1 MKRLSL
7 FTALGLLLA
16 QLAGAQTLF
25 RATLEG
31 SNEVP
36 PVITTASAWATF
48 VLNPDNTVTYLVNAQ
63 GLVGVA
69 AHIHEGDPG
78 VSGPIIFPLSGGPDI
93 YSGTTVALDA
103 TQIGKLRGR
112 HYYVNVHTSANPN
125 GEVRGQIQPSP
136 LAYGA
141 HLIGAEET
149 PPVTTNALGDATFSV
164 NADNTI
170 TYLVTTAGL
179 TGVGAHIHT
188 GAVGQS
194 GAILFT
200 LSGGPTIWS
209 GTTSAMADVDFDNL
223 QTLGLYVNVHTAANP
238 NGEIRGQIVKSF
250 EPYGTGCPGS
260 AGTPS
265 LSGSGAPKPA
275 GTITLSIASGKPNS
289 AGLLVGS
296 FTADCSR
303 ASGCAYN
310 LGIPSLIVGLPLNG
324 SGALSIAT
332 VMPDIPSFDFY
343 LQYFNFDSGSA
354 NGQFSATNGLKM
366 PFTKY

>member
-112 HYYVNVHTSANPN
+112 HYYVNVHTSAPTPTARCA
-125 GEVRGQIQPSP
+125 VRSSRARS
-136 LAYGA
+136 AYGA

-170 TYLVTTAGL
+170 TYFVTTAGL
-179 TGVGAHIHT
+179 TESELT
-188 GAVGQS
+188 
-194 GAILFT
+194 FT
-200 LSGGPTIWS
+200 P
-209 GTTSAMADVDFDNL
+209 
-223 QTLGLYVNVHTAANP
+223 
-238 NGEIRGQIVKSF
+238 
-250 EPYGTGCPGS
+250 
-260 AGTPS
+260 
-265 LSGSGAPKPA
+265 APWA
-275 GTITLSIASGKPNS
+275 RAERS
-289 AGLLVGS
+289 
-296 FTADCSR
+296 CSR
-303 ASGCAYN
+303 CRAARRSGPEPRRRWRTSTSTICRRW
-310 LGIPSLIVGLPLNG
+310 GC
-324 SGALSIAT
+324 T
-332 VMPDIPSFDFY
+332 
-343 LQYFNFDSGSA
+343 
-354 NGQFSATNGLKM
+354 
-366 PFTKY
+366 